1 MMMYK
6 YIDCKYPIEIERN
19 EIYPAIYEYILP
31 RPTYCIGKLY
41 IDGKWF
47 CDVIEDTDRGLSD
60 EMAEEEII
68 KKKVKGET
76 AIPTGIYPVYL
87 TYSPKYKKKMPLI
100 DNVKGYSGIRIHS
113 GNTSKD
119 TEGCLI
125 VGKNKEVGKVLESRK
140 TYNTLFKK
148 LVQANS
154 KIIID
159 IQRKYTV

>member
-1 MMMYK
+1 MRLTL
-6 YIDCKYPIEIERN
+6 IRIAN
-19 EIYPAIYEYILP
+19 

-41 IDGKWF
+41 IDGEYF
-47 CDVIEDTDRGLSD
+47 CDTIEDVDRGLD
-60 EMAEEEII
+60 DKMTVEEIL

-76 AIPTGIYPVYL
+76 AIPTGIYPIYL
-87 TYSPKYKKKMPLI
+87 TYSPKYKKQMPLV

-125 VGKNKEVGKVLESRK
+125 VGKNKEVGKVLESRV
-140 TYNTLFKK
+140 TYNALYKE
-148 LVQANS
+148 LVKTNS

>member
-1 MMMYK
+1 MR
-6 YIDCKYPIEIERN
+6 ITLVRIAN
-19 EIYPAIYEYILP
+19 

-41 IDGKWF
+41 IDGVYF
-47 CDVIEDTDRGLSD
+47 CDTIEDTDRGLKD
-60 EMAEEEII
+60 EMTVEEIL

-76 AIPTGIYPVYL
+76 AIPTGIYAVYL
-87 TYSPKYKKKMPLI
+87 TYSPKYKKQMPLI
-100 DNVKGYSGIRIHS
+100 DNVKGYGGIRIHS

-125 VGKNKEVGKVLESRK
+125 VGLNTKVGMVTQSRK
-140 TYNTLFKK
+140 YYNLLYKE
-148 LVQANS
+148 LVKTNS